1 MTSDRAV
8 FWCAASRVLPD
19 TELMWQARPGG
30 SAGEVTTPRSWV
42 LWAVVVASIAIVTA
56 SLILTV
62 ASDQLG
68 LPGLRAFLIAWIVV
82 PYVVSGLIAWWRR
95 PANRLGPLM
104 LATGFAMAATP
115 LQWSEQPVLYS
126 VGHLL
131 DMLPAALFL
140 HVFLAFPTGRLAARS
155 ERIVVGTCYCV
166 ALAPQVLKVLLGINP
181 DSVFRV
187 WSLTMVAT
195 IVERVQLSAVAGLL
209 LAGTVLLYGRRRR
222 PDHGV
227 RRPAALVVDAFGL
240 ALVMLALLYLAGLG
254 SWPAFETIRLITFA
268 TLGLAPIAFLLALL
282 DARLARGQIAGL
294 VVELRADPTADLQ
307 SPLARALRDPT
318 LQLAYW
324 LPDFGGW
331 ADQNGMPVDLP
342 TEGQRRTV
350 RLIERGTEPMAALV
364 FDRALDDEHE
374 LLDGVAAAAG
384 IALENGRLR
393 AELRARLQ
401 ELKGSRVRVLEA
413 SRQERQRLERN
424 LHDGAQQRL
433 VALSLELGLLEARA
447 GADPDLRAR
456 LNRARGEVSESL
468 EELRDVAQGIYPAV
482 LSGHGLAVAL
492 ESLASRAG
500 VPVSLVIDVSERP
513 TEPIEV
519 AAYYVVSEALTNVD
533 KHAQATS
540 ARVHVSRDSHW
551 LVLDISDD
559 GIGGADPAKGTGLR
573 GLADRVEALGGTFEV
588 EASSDGTSVRTE
600 IPWP

>member
-1 MTSDRAV
+1 MRRA
-8 FWCAASRVLPD
+8 
-19 TELMWQARPGG
+19 G
-30 SAGEVTTPRSWV
+30 SAGSSGEATTPRSWV
-42 LWAVVVASIAIVTA
+42 LWALVVASIAIVTA

-68 LPGLRAFLIAWIVV
+68 LPGLRVFLIAWIVV

-95 PANRLGPLM
+95 PASRLGPLM
-104 LATGFAMAATP
+104 LATGFAMAVTP
-115 LQWSEQPVLYS
+115 LQWSEQPVLYG

-155 ERIVVGTCYCV
+155 ERIVVGLCYC
-166 ALAPQVLKVLLGINP
+166 ATLGLQVLKVLLGVNA

-187 WSLTMVAT
+187 WSLPTAGTV
-195 IVERVQLSAVAGLL
+195 VERVQLTAVAGLL
-209 LAGTVLLYGRRRR
+209 LAGTVLLHTRRRR

-227 RRPAALVVDAFGL
+227 RRPTALVVDAFSL

-268 TLGLAPIAFLLALL
+268 TLGLAPIAFLFALL
-282 DARLARGQIAGL
+282 DARLARGEIAVL
-294 VVELRADPTADLQ
+294 VVELRAEPTADLQ

-324 LPDFGGW
+324 LPEFGGW
-331 ADQNGMPVDLP
+331 ADQNGIAVELP
-342 TEGQRRTV
+342 ENSRRRTV

-364 FDRALDDEHE
+364 FDRALEDERE

-433 VALSLELGLLEARA
+433 VALSLELGLLELGAVDGSRSSRATESSEGGGFGVAGGAAGCGARHLPGRAVRPRPRGRARVPGGSSRRA
-447 GADPDLRAR
+447 G
-456 LNRARGEVSESL
+456 ESGD
-468 EELRDVAQGIYPAV
+468 RRRRPA
-482 LSGHGLAVAL
+482 H
-492 ESLASRAG
+492 
-500 VPVSLVIDVSERP
+500 
-513 TEPIEV
+513 
-519 AAYYVVSEALTNVD
+519 
-533 KHAQATS
+533 
-540 ARVHVSRDSHW
+540 
-551 LVLDISDD
+551 
-559 GIGGADPAKGTGLR
+559 
-573 GLADRVEALGGTFEV
+573 
-588 EASSDGTSVRTE
+588 
-600 IPWP
+600 